1 VVQLTGPVLRRK
13 TPVRFADRPTT
24 ETDVYVAALPTQVW
38 PLVTEIMTPS
48 RFGTELQQATWVDP
62 AAGACLGA
70 RFTGRNFH
78 PARGEWETTSTIVDF
93 VPERRFGW
101 AVGDPDEPSAVWK
114 LELAPEGTGT
124 RLRYW
129 AQMGPGPSGITAL
142 IEKMPDKEE
151 KVIARRLQEWESN
164 MTATIAGIKGMAE
177 GAA

>member
-1 VVQLTGPVLRRK
+1 
-13 TPVRFADRPTT
+13 VRFADRPTT
-24 ETDVYVAALPTQVW
+24 ETDVFVAAPPTAVW

-48 RFGTELQQATWVDP
+48 RFGTELQAAAWVDGGG
-62 AAGACLGA
+62 GARLGA

-93 VPERRFGW
+93 EPERRFGW
-101 AVGDPDEPSAVWK
+101 AVGDPDEPSAVWR

-129 AQMGPGPSGITAL
+129 AQMGPGPSGMTAL

-151 KVIARRLQEWESN
+151 KVIARRLEEWESN
-164 MTATIAGIKGMAE
+164 MAATINGIKEMVE
-177 GAA
+177 GGA